1 MLFKPYTMYKSIR
14 FYSINIQINRYDKSN
29 AFLYY
34 KNLKII
40 PLLFLSY
47 AMILAQ
53 TIVIN
58 SSWN

>member
-1 MLFKPYTMYKSIR
+1 MYKSIR

-47 AMILAQ
+47 ATILAQ
-53 TIVIN
+53 TITIN
-58 SSWN
+58 SSWNEN